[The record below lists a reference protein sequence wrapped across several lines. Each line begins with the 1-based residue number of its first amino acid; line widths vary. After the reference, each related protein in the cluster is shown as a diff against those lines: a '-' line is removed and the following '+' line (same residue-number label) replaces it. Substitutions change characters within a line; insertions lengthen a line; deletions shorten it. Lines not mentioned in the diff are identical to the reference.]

1 MRNFLISN
9 DPDYR
14 AATYTEQ
21 GLLIAFPH
29 AEGGKIDGGKP
40 VVIDSFAVLSDKA
53 GITERSHLSD
63 PVLESIVTKFT
74 ASLPL

>member
-9 DPDYR
+9 DPKYR
-14 AATYTEQ
+14 AATYTEE

-40 VVIDSFAVLSDKA
+40 VVIENFSVLSDKA
-53 GITERSHLSD
+53 GITERSHLPD